1 MTSLKVAPL
10 ADRGVVRVSGADAAK
25 LLQGL
30 ITADLGLLER
40 QPAVFAGLLTP
51 QGKILFDFFVVKTEQ
66 GFLLE
71 TVREK
76 AADLAKR
83 LTFYKLRA
91 NVTIADASAEYAV
104 AALWGGAP
112 PMIQPPAV
120 AYPDTRLAELGWRAI
135 APSSFDWETGVG
147 SAIAATEADY
157 HAHRIALGVPEGGRD
172 YALGDAFPHEA
183 LFDQL
188 GGVSFD
194 KGCYVGQEV
203 VSRMEHRSTARK
215 RVVPVV
221 GAAPLQTGADVKAGE
236 AVIGTVGSVAG
247 SRGLALLRLDRVGE
261 AMGKGQP
268 ITAGGVPV
276 AVELPSWVR
285 FGIPTREDTAK
296 V

>member
-10 ADRGVVRVSGADAAK
+10 IDRGVVRVSGPDAAR

-30 ITADLGLLER
+30 ITADLARIER

-51 QGKILFDFFVVKTEQ
+51 QGKILFDFLIVRPDQ
-66 GFLLE
+66 DFLLE
-71 TVREK
+71 TRREK

-91 NVTIADASAEYAV
+91 DVAIADASGDCSV
-104 AALWGGAP
+104 AAFWGDAVP
-112 PMIQPPAV
+112 TIEPPAV
-120 AYPDTRLAELGWRAI
+120 IYQDPRHAELGWRAI
-135 APSSFDWETGVG
+135 QPASRAWSGTGG
-147 SAIAATEADY
+147 ATLAGEAEY
-157 HAHRIALGVPEGGRD
+157 HAHRVALGVPEGGRD

-188 GGVSFD
+188 GGVSFE

-221 GAAPLQTGADVKAGE
+221 GSEPLQPGAEVKAGE
-236 AVIGTVGSVAG
+236 AVIGTIGSVAG
-247 SRGLALLRLDRVGE
+247 TRGLALLRLDRVGE
-261 AMGKGQP
+261 AQGKGQP
-268 ITAGGVPV
+268 VTAGGVPV
-276 AVELPSWVR
+276 TVEVPSWAR
-285 FGIPTREDTAK
+285 FGIPVRDGTAK